1 MVSSSTLSFCLSM
14 IVFCAITVPVHAT
27 IYYSGDK
34 FAEMPAQWK
43 GFLAD
48 HRQLRLAG
56 APAST
61 KLMPSLLRQEY
72 QANLDRLLARRAT
85 LTANELADAGALAVR
100 LGQLDAALNILQAAV
115 QQYPQHFALR
125 ANLGS
130 AWHLA
135 GNYAQAAEQLTQAIA
150 LASPEQKQVEQLHL
164 QLVRQRLKGGNGL
177 DRVFTL
183 SYSTAQGHRLGK
195 LPVDELK
202 KLPGSAVALVQKLAL
217 SFPQDGLLL
226 WQLGELACIYGDYAT
241 ASELFD
247 LCIGEYGLSNPA
259 LRQSRQA
266 IKTVMERNT
275 VTQPAEQQ
283 ALHQTHGTSLRLEFK
298 SRRPLIPKPLDVST
312 LASVK
317 PGEPS
322 LLLWPIL
329 AETATTTNRFAP
341 RFHTYL
347 QKLSDK
353 PVTLTGFLHPLTDD
367 LDCTSFLLVE
377 NPIGCWYCTAP
388 DLTGLVFIT
397 MKENSTTRF
406 TRDVIQVTGKLK
418 LNNND
423 PDEFMFSIVEAS
435 VNQPR

>member
-1 MVSSSTLSFCLSM
+1 MVSLSTVKSFCLSVVV
-14 IVFCAITVPVHAT
+14 IWTTPVHAT

-61 KLMPSLLRQEY
+61 KLIPLLLRQEY

-85 LTANELADAGALAVR
+85 LSANELSDAGALALR
-100 LGQLDAALNILQAAV
+100 LGQTDTALNILQAAV
-115 QQYPQHFALR
+115 QQHPQHFALR

-130 AWHLA
+130 AWHLV
-135 GNYAQAAEQLTQAIA
+135 GNYAQAIEQLTQAIA
-150 LASPEQKQVEQLHL
+150 LASPEQKPLEQLHL
-164 QLVRQRLKGGNGL
+164 QLVRQRLLGEKGV
-177 DRVFTL
+177 DRLFPFT
-183 SYSTAQGHRLGK
+183 YSTGQGHRLGK
-195 LPVDELK
+195 LPAEELK
-202 KLPGSAVALVQKLAL
+202 KLPGNAVALVQKLAL
-217 SFPQDGLLL
+217 SFPQDGMHL

-266 IKTVMERNT
+266 IKAVMERNT
-275 VTQPAEQQ
+275 IKQPAEQQ
-283 ALHQTHGTSLRLEFK
+283 QLHEQHGAPLRLEFK
-298 SRRPLIPKPLDVST
+298 SRRPLIPKPLDVSA
-312 LASVK
+312 LGSVK

-329 AETATTTNRFAP
+329 AETATTPNRFAP

-367 LDCTSFLLVE
+367 LECTSFLLVE

-397 MKENSTTRF
+397 MKENSTARF

-418 LNNND
+418 LNSND